1 MKTSASKIIKFWLN
15 KLNFRKSAN
24 YLNKHTISIGFTT
37 IFILAVLF
45 YFLRPIYF
53 DYQGNKKFFENKI
66 NNIFKLNVN
75 IRGNISYKVFPTPR
89 ILIKNAGLNFSE
101 SNKKKIKIKE
111 LYILISPL
119 SLNNFKNIEL
129 KKILVKNQNLEIH
142 PANFKKYFNY
152 LTLRKEKTL
161 IFKNSNFF
169 FIDAQG
175 NKVMFSNLN
184 YKEKF
189 TANKH
194 QIETSGIFAQNK
206 VNVKFLNRFSSKK
219 YLKINIPDLKQYLD
233 ITFDKKSNLSLLSG
247 ELKLRFLESLLLLN
261 FEGKEDFKISNSFLR
276 NKFLNSKLN
285 GKVSFKNNFYFNLN
299 LGINRIDIRK
309 LLLYYPI
316 FQMGG
321 ISKKINGKIN
331 VINKNTDSFFGSIKD
346 SKMIL
351 IFENGDIKIKNFSA
365 KIMNDTDIKSSISIL
380 QNNKK
385 PIVQFS
391 INFFT
396 KDPVKF
402 FRKFGL
408 YDFDKSPTSFN
419 VNGNIDIKGKKINL
433 REIIKDNNERIS
445 NKEILIIEKSF
456 NRYVLDQ
463 GIMGLFDFFKIKK
476 FIQEIY

>member
-1 MKTSASKIIKFWLN
+1 M
-15 KLNFRKSAN
+15 
-24 YLNKHTISIGFTT
+24 
-37 IFILAVLF
+37 
-45 YFLRPIYF
+45 
-53 DYQGNKKFFENKI
+53 
-66 NNIFKLNVN
+66 
-75 IRGNISYKVFPTPR
+75 
-89 ILIKNAGLNFSE
+89 
-101 SNKKKIKIKE
+101 
-111 LYILISPL
+111 
-119 SLNNFKNIEL
+119 
-129 KKILVKNQNLEIH
+129 
-142 PANFKKYFNY
+142 
-152 LTLRKEKTL
+152 
-161 IFKNSNFF
+161 
-169 FIDAQG
+169 
-175 NKVMFSNLN
+175 
-184 YKEKF
+184 
-189 TANKH
+189 
-194 QIETSGIFAQNK
+194 
-206 VNVKFLNRFSSKK
+206 
-219 YLKINIPDLKQYLD
+219 
-233 ITFDKKSNLSLLSG
+233 
-247 ELKLRFLESLLLLN
+247 
-261 FEGKEDFKISNSFLR
+261 
-276 NKFLNSKLN
+276 NSKLN

-365 KIMNDTDIKSSISIL
+365 KIMNDTDIKSNISIL